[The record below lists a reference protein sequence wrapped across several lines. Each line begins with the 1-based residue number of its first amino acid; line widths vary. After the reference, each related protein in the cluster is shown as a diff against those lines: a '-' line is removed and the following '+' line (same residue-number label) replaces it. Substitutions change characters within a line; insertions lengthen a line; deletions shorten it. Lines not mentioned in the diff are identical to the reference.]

1 MDSIYLLVPVTVIIL
16 AVAIL
21 IFIWAV
27 NDDQFD
33 DMDSPASRILF
44 DDDEQATIDQIKKQN
59 SEKILKKQRNSK
71 HKTASEI
78 ASKKTGENVDG

>member
-33 DMDSPASRILF
+33 DLDSPASRILF
-44 DDDEQATIDQIKKQN
+44 DDDEQATIDEIKKKN
-59 SEKILKKQRNSK
+59 LEKIQQNLKKTVERN
-71 HKTASEI
+71 
-78 ASKKTGENVDG
+78 ND